1 MTNVD
6 FKFLLTW
13 LILLFLMGVDVVPS
27 TSRRDFVEGRNEGKE
42 DEENDQAL
50 TTREDFLLTEVN

>member
-13 LILLFLMGVDVVPS
+13 LIFVDVTPS
-27 TSRRDFVEGRNEGKE
+27 TSRRDLVEGRNEGKE
-42 DEENDQAL
+42 DEENDQAR
-50 TTREDFLLTEVN
+50 TTSEDVLLTEVN